1 MLALNRRLAE
11 LPKSVRYE
19 TRRRIFEAAVPNL
32 PMAGTGSLA
41 EAINNPNAARARLAE
56 ALLQTAP

>member
-1 MLALNRRLAE
+1 MLALNRRLME

-19 TRRRIFEAAVPNL
+19 TRRRIVEAAVPNL

-41 EAINNPNAARARLAE
+41 EVIDDPDAARARLAD
-56 ALLQTAP
+56 ALALSAK